1 MTNADLLAHFNRPTT
16 RHRFTARTV
25 TVAAVTQVE
34 NFIRVS
40 LASPELHDWASTGPS
55 DHARV
60 FFPDPDTGVLNAP
73 APAGHDTDGI
83 VRPDLPMHGRD
94 FTPMNMRELP
104 ETGERAFDLD
114 ILQHANAGPA
124 SRWAAGARP
133 GDQLVVV
140 GPRGSREVA
149 TDAPR
154 VLCFV
159 DGTALPAAARW
170 VSEMPASA
178 DVRVIVDADEAAA
191 ETHDAGANTHVDA
204 DSVAGSVTDAAESAR
219 RYLRAQCGRDVPVT
233 AATDG
238 FVAAATAAG
247 IDADTYVF
255 VAGEATSL
263 IPLRRLL
270 RHELGLPREQYAVT
284 GYWRRGDTAFDH
296 HAPIDPTDPDE

>member
-1 MTNADLLAHFNRPTT
+1 MNNVDLLARFERPSA

-25 TVAAVTQVE
+25 TVAAVTRIE

-40 LASPELHDWASTGPS
+40 LQSAELHDWASTGPS
-55 DHARV
+55 DHARI

-73 APAGHDTDGI
+73 APVGPDADGI

-94 FTPMNMRELP
+94 FTPLNIREV
-104 ETGERAFDLD
+104 TASGERAFDID

-124 SRWAAGARP
+124 SRWGAVAKP

-149 TDAPR
+149 SAAPR

-170 VSEMPASA
+170 VTEMPASA
-178 DVRVIVDADEAAA
+178 DVQVIVDAGEAG
-191 ETHDAGANTHVDA
+191 EN
-204 DSVAGSVTDAAESAR
+204 GSDAAESAR
-219 RYLRAQCGRDVPVT
+219 RYLRAQCGRDVPV
-233 AATDG
+233 
-238 FVAAATAAG
+238 VAAVDGYVEAAKSAR

-263 IPLRRLL
+263 VPLRRLL

-284 GYWRRGDTAFDH
+284 GYWRRGDVGFDH

>member
-1 MTNADLLAHFNRPTT
+1 MTNVDLLARFKRPSA

-25 TVAAVTQVE
+25 TVTAVTQVE

-40 LASPELHDWASTGPS
+40 LQSAELHDWASTGPS
-55 DHARV
+55 DHARI

-73 APAGHDTDGI
+73 APAEPDADGI

-94 FTPMNMRELP
+94 FTPLNIREVP
-104 ETGERAFDLD
+104 ESGERAFDID

-124 SRWAAGARP
+124 SRWGAVAKP

-149 TDAPR
+149 AEAPR

-178 DVRVIVDADEAAA
+178 DVQVIVDAGEAR
-191 ETHDAGANTHVDA
+191 ENGSDAGEHGESAEN
-204 DSVAGSVTDAAESAR
+204 SSDAAESAR
-219 RYLRAQCGRDVPVT
+219 RYLLAQCGRDVPVI
-233 AATDG
+233 AAVDG
-238 FVAAATAAG
+238 YVEAARAAG

-263 IPLRRLL
+263 VPLRRLL
-270 RHELGLPREQYAVT
+270 RHELELPREQYAVT
-284 GYWRRGDTAFDH
+284 GYWRRGDAGFDH

>member
-1 MTNADLLAHFNRPTT
+1 MEALHERTAVTDVDLLARFKRPGA

-25 TVAAVTQVE
+25 TVTAVTQIE

-55 DHARV
+55 DHARI
-60 FFPDPDTGVLNAP
+60 FFPDPETGVLNAP
-73 APAGHDTDGI
+73 APAGPDIDGI

-94 FTPMNMRELP
+94 FTPMNMREVP
-104 ETGERAFDLD
+104 ETGERAFDID

-124 SRWAAGARP
+124 SRWGAGAKP

-149 TDAPR
+149 FDAPR

-178 DVRVIVDADEAAA
+178 DVRVIVDAASDGGDTAA
-191 ETHDAGANTHVDA
+191 
-204 DSVAGSVTDAAESAR
+204 SAR
-219 RYLRAQCGRDVPVT
+219 RYLRAQCDRDVPVT
-233 AATDG
+233 AAVGG
-238 FVAAATAAG
+238 FVEAARAAG

-263 IPLRRLL
+263 VPLRRLL

-284 GYWRRGDTAFDH
+284 GYWRRGDAGFDH